1 MKGGPAAMLH
11 SPSSKSSVARHLQ
24 LAVAFSFV
32 LLVGCSPRAEPTQS
46 EWSCPPLPHEISN
59 ADLVGTWTA
68 EYGAAT
74 DSVTIALDGTFLQ
87 SYIRHSDGYSFTS
100 EGRWR
105 LETRESTGHYLHLEG
120 MRRCDDTDEL
130 CSDPAGGSG
139 LRPWFDSCEGR
150 YLTLPEEVVLLVTG
164 EAQIQDLNPSPAGI
178 WLRHLALDS
187 SSGSFHF
194 TRLDE

>member
-1 MKGGPAAMLH
+1 MKGGSGAMLH
-11 SPSSKSSVARHLQ
+11 SLSPSPSVARHLQ
-24 LAVAFSFV
+24 LAVAFSVV
-32 LLVGCSPRAEPTQS
+32 LLVGCSSRAEPTAA

-59 ADLVGTWTA
+59 TDLVGTWIA

-74 DSVTIALDGTFLQ
+74 DSVTIAPDGTFLQ
-87 SYIRHSDGYSFTS
+87 SYIRQSDGYSFIS
-100 EGRWR
+100 AGRWR
-105 LETRESTGHYLHLEG
+105 LESRESTGHYLHLEG

-130 CSDPAGGSG
+130 CSDPEGGSG
-139 LRPWFDSCEGR
+139 PRPWFDFCEGR

-164 EAQIQDLNPSPAGI
+164 EPQIQGLNPSSAGI